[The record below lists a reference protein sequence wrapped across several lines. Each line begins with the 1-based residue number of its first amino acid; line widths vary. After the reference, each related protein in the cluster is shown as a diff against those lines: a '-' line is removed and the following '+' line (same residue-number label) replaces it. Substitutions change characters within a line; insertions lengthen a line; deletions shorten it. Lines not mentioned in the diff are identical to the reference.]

1 MFGKSIWRALRLTE
15 GMALVTVDSAQ
26 RVIACAI
33 KVHSAT
39 GPGLFE
45 SVYEP
50 CLAHELRKAGV
61 NFRRQVLV
69 PLVYDNIVIDQAFR
83 ADLIIENELIV
94 DVKSVEH
101 LTPLH
106 DKQLLTYLRLTGLR
120 KGLLLNFNARLMKD
134 GIRSV
139 VA

>member
-1 MFGKSIWRALRLTE
+1 
-15 GMALVTVDSAQ
+15 MALVTVECAES
-26 RVIACAI
+26 VISCAI

-50 CLAHELRKAGV
+50 CLAHELTKAGL
-61 NFRRQVLV
+61 NFKRQVLI
-69 PLVYDNIVIDQAFR
+69 PLIYDNIVIDQAFR
-83 ADLIIENELIV
+83 ADLIVENELIV
-94 DVKSVEH
+94 EVKSIEQIA
-101 LTPLH
+101 PLH
-106 DKQLLTYLRLTGLR
+106 EKQLLTYLRLTGLR

-139 VA
+139 VT

>member
-1 MFGKSIWRALRLTE
+1 
-15 GMALVTVDSAQ
+15 MALVTVECAAC
-26 RVIACAI
+26 VISCAI
-33 KVHSAT
+33 RVHSAI

-50 CLAHELRKAGV
+50 CLAHELTKAGL

-69 PLVYDNIVIDQAFR
+69 PLIYDNIVIDPAFR
-83 ADLIIENELIV
+83 ADLIVENELIV
-94 DVKSVEH
+94 EVKSIEH
-101 LTPLH
+101 IAPLH
-106 DKQLLTYLRLTGLR
+106 EKQLLTYLRLTGMR

>member
-1 MFGKSIWRALRLTE
+1 MG
-15 GMALVTVDSAQ
+15 LVTVSCAEC
-26 RVIACAI
+26 VIGCAI
-33 KVHSAT
+33 RVHSAT

-50 CLAHELRKAGV
+50 CLAHELTKAGV
-61 NFRRQVLV
+61 RFKRQVLV
-69 PLVYDNIVIDQAFR
+69 PLIYDGTVMDQAFR
-83 ADLIIENELIV
+83 ADLIVEDELIV
-94 DVKSVEH
+94 EVKSIEQI
-101 LTPLH
+101 TPLH
-106 DKQLLTYLRLTGLR
+106 EKQLLTYMRLTGLR

>member
-1 MFGKSIWRALRLTE
+1 ME
-15 GMALVTVDSAQ
+15 GMALVTVDSAE

-33 KVHSAT
+33 RVHSTT

-50 CLAHELRKAGV
+50 CLTHELTKAGV
-61 NFRRQVLV
+61 KFKRQVLV
-69 PLVYDNIVIDQAFR
+69 PLIYDNMVMAQAFR
-83 ADLIIENELIV
+83 ADLIIEDELIV
-94 DVKSVEH
+94 EVKSVEQ

-106 DKQLLTYLRLTGLR
+106 EKQLLTYLRLTGLR

>member
-1 MFGKSIWRALRLTE
+1 
-15 GMALVTVDSAQ
+15 MALVTVDSAE

-33 KVHSAT
+33 RVHSAT

-50 CLAHELRKAGV
+50 CLAHELTKSGM
-61 NFRRQVLV
+61 NFKRQVLV
-69 PLVYDNIVIDQAFR
+69 PLIYDNIVMDQAFR
-83 ADLIIENELIV
+83 ADLIVENELV
-94 DVKSVEH
+94 VEVKSIAQI
-101 LTPLH
+101 TALH
-106 DKQLLTYLRLTGLR
+106 EKQLLTYVRLTGLR